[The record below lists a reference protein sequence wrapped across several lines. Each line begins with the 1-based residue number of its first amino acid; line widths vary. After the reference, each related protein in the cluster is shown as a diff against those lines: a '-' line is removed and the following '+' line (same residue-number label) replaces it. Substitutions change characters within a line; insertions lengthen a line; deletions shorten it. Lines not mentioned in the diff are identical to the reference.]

1 MRRRRGREGENV
13 RARQRKARRNGE
25 CLVTTLV
32 RSLFVVAAARHMVV
46 VASIC
51 RASICRASI
60 CRASI
65 CRAGP
70 ATQTNAAQR

>member
-32 RSLFVVAAARHMVV
+32 RSLFVVAAARHMVA
-46 VASIC
+46 VAGIC
-51 RASICRASI
+51 RAG
-60 CRASI
+60 I